1 MSTHIKI
8 LAWIRIIYGIFGVLG
23 ALTIFASG
31 LFGGLFSGSLG
42 GTIGGILA
50 GTVGGIVVG
59 LLSLF
64 GIITGFA
71 LLQRRQWARIV
82 TIILSILDL
91 LRFPFGTILGVYG
104 LWVLLSSE
112 GASQFSAQGDF

>member
-8 LAWIRIIYGIFGVLG
+8 LGWIRIIYGIFGVLG
-23 ALTIFASG
+23 ALAMFASG

-50 GTVGGIVVG
+50 GTVGGVIIGV
-59 LLSLF
+59 LSLF
-64 GIITGFA
+64 GIATGFG
-71 LLQRRQWARIV
+71 LLQRQQWARFV

-91 LRFPFGTILGVYG
+91 FRFPFGTILGVYG

-112 GASQFSAQGDF
+112 GASQFATPGDF